1 MHVLCPSIR
10 KKTPTIQPRK
20 KPKTKRNWKYIWCG
34 IIARSAILEKPSSTG
49 QERKTPCTGLQLAKV
64 KSPWNLGAL
73 CTEFPV
79 LYSWTGSTVL
89 WQMIKLVFKWS
100 VGGRGQCHL
109 PQVDSALL
117 ENRHVCWE
125 YPHFYSKVGRE
136 WNTYRGERQ
145 LLLNT
150 AVTSWLIVTRE
161 CRMDWAYSSNLAEEY
176 SAT

>member
-100 VGGRGQCHL
+100 VGGERSVSPPPSG
-109 PQVDSALL
+109 LL
-117 ENRHVCWE
+117 E
-125 YPHFYSKVGRE
+125 KVHYLRIDTSVESILIFIARWGGSGIHTE
-136 WNTYRGERQ
+136 EKGNYCSI
-145 LLLNT
+145 LL
-150 AVTSWLIVTRE
+150 
-161 CRMDWAYSSNLAEEY
+161 
-176 SAT
+176 